1 MGLCFI
7 INMEYFCYF
16 KYNAHEGKIHFTG
29 FFFGLQME
37 NFGDNGRLM
46 KKAGLLACF
55 FKLNRKRFIL

>member
-37 NFGDNGRLM
+37 DFGDNGRLM
-46 KKAGLLACF
+46 KKAGFLVCF
-55 FKLNRKRFIL
+55 LS